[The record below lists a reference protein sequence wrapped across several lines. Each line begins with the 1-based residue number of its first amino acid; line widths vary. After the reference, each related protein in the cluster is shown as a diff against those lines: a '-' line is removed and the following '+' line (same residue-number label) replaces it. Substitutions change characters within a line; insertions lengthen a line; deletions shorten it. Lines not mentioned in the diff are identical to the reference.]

1 MDRAVADLPVAAVL
15 PAIAAVLL
23 AVPRRPWRVLRT
35 VITIAHEG
43 GHVVTALLVGRRL
56 AGIRLHSDSSG
67 VTLSRGRPTGPGMV
81 ATAFA
86 GYVTPS
92 LLGLLTSALIDA
104 GHYAVALAAGV
115 VLLAAMLVATRTLFG
130 VLAIVVTGATLV
142 AVRWYTPDLVQYA
155 GACLLAWFLLVGGL
169 RAVVE
174 LQRTRRRGRSRDS
187 DADQLARLT
196 AVPALIWVA
205 AFTLVAVGA
214 LAASVA
220 LLVRA

>member
-1 MDRAVADLPVAAVL
+1 
-15 PAIAAVLL
+15 
-23 AVPRRPWRVLRT
+23 
-35 VITIAHEG
+35 
-43 GHVVTALLVGRRL
+43 
-56 AGIRLHSDSSG
+56 
-67 VTLSRGRPTGPGMV
+67 MV

-92 LLGLLTSALIDA
+92 LLGLLTSALIAA
-104 GHYAVALAAGV
+104 GHYAVPLVAGV
-115 VLLAAMLVATRTLFG
+115 VLLAAMLVAVRTIFG

-142 AVRWYTPDLVQYA
+142 AVRWYTPELVQYA
-155 GACLLAWFLLVGGL
+155 GACLLAWFLLAGGL

-174 LQRTRRRGRSRDS
+174 LQRARRRARSRDS

-196 AVPALIWVA
+196 AVPALLWVA
-205 AFTLVAVGA
+205 AFALVAVGA

>member
-1 MDRAVADLPVAAVL
+1 MDIAIADLPVAAVL
-15 PAIAAVLL
+15 PAVAAVLL
-23 AVPRRPWRVLRT
+23 ALSRGPWRVLRT

-43 GHVVTALLVGRRL
+43 GHMLAALLAGRRL
-56 AGIRLHSDSSG
+56 AGIRLHSDASG

-92 LLGLLTSALIDA
+92 LLGLLTAALIDA
-104 GHYAVALAAGV
+104 GHYAVPLIAGV
-115 VLLAAMLVATRTLFG
+115 VLLAAMLVAVRTFFG
-130 VLAIVVTGATLV
+130 VVALLVAGAILV
-142 AVRWYTPDLVQYA
+142 AVLRYTPELVQYA
-155 GACLLAWFLLVGGL
+155 GASLLAWFLLVGGL

-174 LQRTRRRGRSRDS
+174 LQRTRRSRRSRDS

-196 AVPALIWVA
+196 AVPALLWVA
-205 AFTLVAVGA
+205 AFALVGVGA

-220 LLVRA
+220 LLVSA

>member
-1 MDRAVADLPVAAVL
+1 MDIAIADLPVAAVL
-15 PAIAAVLL
+15 PALAAVLL
-23 AVPRRPWRVLRT
+23 ALSRGPWRVLRT

-43 GHVVTALLVGRRL
+43 GHMVTALMVGRRL

-67 VTLSRGRPTGPGMV
+67 LTLSRGRPTGPGMV

-92 LLGLLTSALIDA
+92 LLGLLIAALVDA
-104 GHYAVALAAGV
+104 GHYTLPLAAGV
-115 VLLAAMLVATRTLFG
+115 VLLAAMLVAVRTLFG
-130 VLAIVVTGATLV
+130 VVAIIAAGATLV
-142 AVRWYTPDLVQYA
+142 AVRLYTPDLVQYA
-155 GACLLAWFLLVGGL
+155 GATLLAWFLLVGGL

-174 LQRTRRRGRSRDS
+174 LQRTRRSRGSHDS

-196 AVPALIWVA
+196 AVPALLWVF
-205 AFTLVAVGA
+205 AFALIGFGA

-220 LLVRA
+220 LLVSA

>member
-1 MDRAVADLPVAAVL
+1 MDRVADLPVAAVL
-15 PAIAAVLL
+15 PAVAAVFLTL
-23 AVPRRPWRVLRT
+23 SRGPWRVLRT

-43 GHVVTALLVGRRL
+43 GHTITALAVGRRL

-67 VTLSRGRPTGPGMV
+67 VTLSRGRPRGPGMV

-92 LLGLLTSALIDA
+92 LLGLLTSALIAA
-104 GHYAVALAAGV
+104 GHYAVPLVAGV
-115 VLLAAMLVATRTLFG
+115 VLLAAMLVAVRTIFG

-142 AVRWYTPDLVQYA
+142 AVRWYTPELVQYA
-155 GACLLAWFLLVGGL
+155 GACLLAWFLLAGGL

-174 LQRTRRRGRSRDS
+174 LQRARRRARSRDS

-196 AVPALIWVA
+196 AVPALLWVA
-205 AFTLVAVGA
+205 AFALVAVGA